1 MKVFKSIG
9 IIGGGT
15 AGYLTALTLKKA
27 FPNCSINLVESSDIP
42 PIGVGESTTPKLLK
56 LLHHE
61 LGFDISDF
69 FKEVNPTVKLGG
81 KLYWGS
87 EKHQSYNNAFGYI
100 DPVSSLFLKDNIN
113 INSLNSLLM
122 DENKVFIVSG
132 NNKETYKAINEPHS
146 FSYHLDNHTF
156 IKFLQT
162 KSKERGIKN
171 YRRTINKVILNKVGE
186 IDKLLT
192 NEGEHL
198 KFDFYMDCTGFN
210 STLLSQSMKVPYIT
224 YDNQLL
230 TDSAI
235 TAEIENNSIIKP
247 YTTSSN
253 MQFGWEW
260 NIPMHT
266 HDHLGYVYSSNHTN
280 QEKIIEEWQKKH
292 VSLKILNTLKFKS
305 GRHQKAIIKNTAAI
319 GNAYG
324 FIEALHSTSL
334 HMCINNIYATVTHLK
349 LLEKGIDRSDSINK
363 ELAKIWDS
371 LKDFISMHFKLNH
384 RINGSFWNDC
394 NEIKISN
401 ELEFLIESFR
411 SQGLLFNSKD
421 KDLSLKALNKHMI
434 FGLFS
439 YDFML
444 EVLGLKGFKNNKPN
458 NDDLEAAKKN
468 IQKWSFLTS
477 HAINHKQA
485 LSLIHLGKVEIDIQF
500 NKLRFLNR
508 NFNSTE
514 INELIKNIR

>member
-1 MKVFKSIG
+1 
-9 IIGGGT
+9 
-15 AGYLTALTLKKA
+15 
-27 FPNCSINLVESSDIP
+27 
-42 PIGVGESTTPKLLK
+42 
-56 LLHHE
+56 
-61 LGFDISDF
+61 
-69 FKEVNPTVKLGG
+69 
-81 KLYWGS
+81 
-87 EKHQSYNNAFGYI
+87 
-100 DPVSSLFLKDNIN
+100 
-113 INSLNSLLM
+113 M

-171 YRRTINKVILNKVGE
+171 YRRTINKVILNKTGE

-292 VSLKILNTLKFKS
+292 VSLKILNTLK
-305 GRHQKAIIKNTAAI
+305 I
-319 GNAYG
+319 
-324 FIEALHSTSL
+324 
-334 HMCINNIYATVTHLK
+334 
-349 LLEKGIDRSDSINK
+349 LLR
-363 ELAKIWDS
+363 
-371 LKDFISMHFKLNH
+371 
-384 RINGSFWNDC
+384 
-394 NEIKISN
+394 
-401 ELEFLIESFR
+401 
-411 SQGLLFNSKD
+411 
-421 KDLSLKALNKHMI
+421 
-434 FGLFS
+434 
-439 YDFML
+439 
-444 EVLGLKGFKNNKPN
+444 
-458 NDDLEAAKKN
+458 
-468 IQKWSFLTS
+468 
-477 HAINHKQA
+477 
-485 LSLIHLGKVEIDIQF
+485 
-500 NKLRFLNR
+500 
-508 NFNSTE
+508 
-514 INELIKNIR
+514 